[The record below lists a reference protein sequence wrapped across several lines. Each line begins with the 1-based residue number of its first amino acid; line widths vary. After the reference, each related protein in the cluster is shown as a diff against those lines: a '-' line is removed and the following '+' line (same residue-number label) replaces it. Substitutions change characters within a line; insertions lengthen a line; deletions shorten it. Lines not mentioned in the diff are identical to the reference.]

1 MKTLPK
7 ITLLLLALLF
17 PCAMPLLAGDIFN
30 GLIEDGSG
38 KGLKGAKIWLT
49 DKRQYAKSDKKGH
62 FGLESVSE
70 GDTIHVEYQKT
81 IHAIPV
87 GKVNGMRIIIVDA
100 KATYNPDEE
109 LVNHGY
115 GWVSRRDYTGSSNA
129 ITGARL
135 VATGQPTLLGALRG
149 LVPGMD
155 ISASGRVTMR
165 GHSSLISDDQPLFIV
180 DGNMV
185 STLDMVNLYSI
196 DRVEVLKDGSIYG
209 SRGSGGAILVFTKRG
224 NEKE

>member
-1 MKTLPK
+1 ML
-7 ITLLLLALLF
+7 ISASAIYSF
-17 PCAMPLLAGDIFN
+17 AGELFN
-30 GLIEDGSG
+30 GLIEDGTG
-38 KGLKGAKIWLT
+38 KAIKGAKIWLT

-62 FGLESVSE
+62 FGLEEVNE
-70 GDTIHVEYQKT
+70 GDTLHIEYQKN

-87 GKVNGMRIIIVDA
+87 GKVNGMRIIIVDT
-100 KATYNPDEE
+100 KITYNPDEE

-115 GWVSRRDYTGSSNA
+115 GWVSRRDYTGTSNA
-129 ITGARL
+129 ISGARI

-149 LVPGMD
+149 LVPGMEV
-155 ISASGRVTMR
+155 SSNGKVTMR

-209 SRGSGGAILVFTKRG
+209 SRGSGGVILVFTKRG